1 MIKVVIADDEERIC
15 QLTKALIDWDFLGM
29 EISGIAHNGL
39 EATELVRLHSPHI
52 LITDIRMPGCNGL
65 DLIQNV
71 KKMMPNLEIII
82 ISGYAHFEY
91 AQNAI
96 KYGVG
101 NYLLKPINKSELN
114 ATLEK
119 LKKKIESRQEAQE
132 ETKRLVEQNKRD
144 VSKLQQT
151 LVNQLMEQKEVDLS
165 YDILQNEYGL
175 YFKPGVFRAF
185 WIKVDE
191 YMENL
196 NKSGLNIVIDKILSL
211 LNSTIRP
218 KCLELLAG
226 QGQSQASCIGILN
239 YERKSQEDI
248 RRLLK
253 DCLNQLNAQRDIFG
267 QVAFSVA
274 LGCEV
279 KEPEHMIHSMAEAGM
294 IIQERLLKGTGR
306 VLDRMPEPSAIH
318 EQNYLEKYL
327 RRIKRSIEI
336 MSTEEADEVV
346 DELYASVEKMR
357 DVRGAEIL
365 ELVCSCGILF
375 LSQIGIQE
383 RTQVGAAFREK
394 CNQCASLDR
403 LFGQLKALQQEHI
416 TKMREKHESEA
427 ERPIRLAK
435 QYIQNHYSEP
445 ITQEEV
451 GELVGLS
458 TAYFSVQFKK
468 AEGEGF
474 AKYLIR
480 VRIEQAKI
488 LLRESNYSI
497 SDICRKVGYNDLKH
511 FTHTFEKATGVKP
524 SVYRKLYG

>member
-1 MIKVVIADDEERIC
+1 MIKVIIADDEERIC
-15 QLTKALIDWDFLGM
+15 QLTKALIDWDSLGM

-39 EATELVRLHSPHI
+39 EATELVKLHAPQI

-71 KKMMPNLEIII
+71 KRMIPNLEIII

-114 ATLEK
+114 STLEK
-119 LKKKIESRQEAQE
+119 LKKKIEDRQEAQE
-132 ETKRLVEQNKRD
+132 KTKRLVEQNKKD
-144 VSKLQQT
+144 VSKLQRG
-151 LVNQLMEQKEVDLS
+151 LVEQLMEQKEVELS
-165 YDILQNEYGL
+165 YDILKNEYGL
-175 YFKPGVFRAF
+175 YFKPGIFQAF

-196 NKSGLNIVIDKILSL
+196 SKSGLSIVIDKISSL
-211 LNSTIRP
+211 LESTIRP

-226 QGQSQASCIGILN
+226 QGHACCVGILN
-239 YERKSQEDI
+239 YERRSREEI

-267 QVAFSVA
+267 QVTFSMA

-279 KEPEHMIHSMAEAGM
+279 KAPEYIGVSMAEAGVM
-294 IIQERLLKGTGR
+294 IQERLVKGTGR

-318 EQNYLEKYL
+318 EQNFLEKYL
-327 RRIKRSIEI
+327 RRIKHSIEI
-336 MSTEEADEVV
+336 MSPDEADDVV
-346 DELYASVEKMR
+346 EDLRASVEKTR
-357 DVRGAEIL
+357 DVRGSEIL
-365 ELVCSCGILF
+365 ELVYSCGILF
-375 LSQIGIQE
+375 LSQIEMQE
-383 RTQVGAAFREK
+383 RTQAGLDFRER
-394 CNQCASLDR
+394 CEQCASQDR
-403 LFGQLKALQQEHI
+403 LFGQLKALQNEHI
-416 TKMREKHESEA
+416 TKIRQKHESDA

-435 QYIQNHYSEP
+435 QYIQNHFSEQ

-451 GELVGLS
+451 SEFVGLS

-497 SDICRKVGYNDLKH
+497 SDICKKVGYNDLKH
-511 FTHTFEKATGVKP
+511 FTHTFEKTTGVKP

>member
-1 MIKVVIADDEERIC
+1 MIKVIIADDEESIC
-15 QLTKALIDWDFLGM
+15 QLKKAVIDWDSLGM

-52 LITDIRMPGCNGL
+52 LITDIRMPGCSGL

-71 KKMMPNLEIII
+71 KRMMPNLEIII

-114 ATLEK
+114 STLEK

-144 VSKLQQT
+144 ASKLQQA
-151 LVNQLMEQKEVDLS
+151 LLNQLMEQKEVDLS
-165 YDILQNEYGL
+165 YDILRNEYGL
-175 YFKPGVFRAF
+175 YFKPGVFQAF

-191 YMENL
+191 HMENL

-211 LNSTIRP
+211 LDSTIRP

-226 QGQSQASCIGILN
+226 QGQASCIGILN
-239 YERKSQEDI
+239 YERKYQEDI

-253 DCLNQLNAQRDIFG
+253 DCLNQLNSQRDIFG

-279 KEPEHMIHSMAEAGM
+279 KEPEHIIDSMAEAGT
-294 IIQERLLKGTGR
+294 IIQERLVKGTGR

-327 RRIKRSIEI
+327 RRIKHSIEI
-336 MSTEEADEVV
+336 MSTEEADEIVE
-346 DELYASVEKMR
+346 ELYASVEKMR

-375 LSQIGIQE
+375 LSQIEIQE
-383 RTQVGAAFREK
+383 RTQAGAAFREK
-394 CNQCASLDR
+394 CDQCASLEG
-403 LFGQLKALQQEHI
+403 LFGQLKALQKEYI
-416 TKMREKHESEA
+416 TKMRVKHENDA
-427 ERPIRLAK
+427 ERPVRLAK
-435 QYIQNHYSEP
+435 QYIQNHYSEQ

-451 GELVGLS
+451 SEFVGLS